1 MQGQVD
7 TTESE
12 PGSVSSVQACGLEQA
27 EGKAMIVIGIDPG
40 QSGAV
45 AIMQDSP
52 CQFTEPFGWNQ
63 LAISLHDTPTI
74 DIGTP
79 KKPRTEY
86 NVPAMAALMP
96 DTSGGSVHA
105 YIEAVHS
112 MPEQGVA
119 SSFQF
124 GKGFGIWLGIFGALS
139 IPYTLV
145 TPQCWKKEMLAGRGK
160 EKDASR
166 LRALELFPHLADEL
180 QRKKDHNRADALL
193 IAEWGRRQGR

>member
-1 MQGQVD
+1 
-7 TTESE
+7 
-12 PGSVSSVQACGLEQA
+12 
-27 EGKAMIVIGIDPG
+27 MIIIGIDPG
-40 QSGAV
+40 QCGAV
-45 AIMQDSP
+45 AIWQSP
-52 CQFTEPFGWNQ
+52 TWAHNITWSIAITPAPEIGGWS
-63 LAISLHDTPTI
+63 IHDTPTI
-74 DIGTP
+74 EIGT
-79 KKPRTEY
+79 KNKPRTDY

-96 DTSGGSVHA
+96 DTSGGSVHV

-124 GKGFGIWLGIFGALS
+124 GKGFGIWLGILGALS

-145 TPQCWKKEMLAGRGK
+145 TPQKWKGDILAGRGK

-180 QRKKDHNRADALL
+180 KRKKDHNRADALL

>member
-1 MQGQVD
+1 
-7 TTESE
+7 
-12 PGSVSSVQACGLEQA
+12 
-27 EGKAMIVIGIDPG
+27 MITIGIDPG

-45 AIMQDSP
+45 AIFNPAMMHNGSA
-52 CQFTEPFGWNQ
+52 FMHWSIT
-63 LAISLHDTPTI
+63 DTPTI
-74 DIGTP
+74 DIGTK
-79 KKPRTEY
+79 KKPRTDY

-96 DTSGGSVHA
+96 DNSGGSVHA

-124 GKGFGIWLGIFGALS
+124 GKGYGIWLGILGALS

-145 TPQCWKKEMLAGRGK
+145 TPQKWKADMLAGRGK

-180 QRKKDHNRADALL
+180 KLKKHHNRADALL
-193 IAEWGRRQGR
+193 IAEWGRRQTKGE